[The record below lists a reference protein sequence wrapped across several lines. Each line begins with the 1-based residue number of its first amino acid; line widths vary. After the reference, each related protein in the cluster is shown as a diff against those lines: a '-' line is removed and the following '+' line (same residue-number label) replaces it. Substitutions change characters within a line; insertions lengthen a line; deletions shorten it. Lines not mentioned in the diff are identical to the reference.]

1 VVKASVWL
9 GRVVVDQIRTI
20 GEFIGVIRRRF
31 FLMAFIVA
39 LGTLGAI
46 YYALN
51 QPSLYE
57 THAALQIESAAV
69 ASQGTGAA
77 VTTNGAAHRLTLIEQ
92 RLMARDSLVRVVD
105 KLQLFSDGP
114 PIPLNEKVNA
124 LRASVQIAQIKDG
137 AQAWQPNIT
146 PYGLLISVTFGD
158 PILAASIANEFLGSV
173 LEENRKRKV
182 ERSEGA
188 LAFFS
193 SEEERLGKEI
203 LLIEEEIAGFKSVN
217 SDALPGGI
225 ASQRDQLGTLRET
238 ELEIEREII
247 AASSNAARQRQS
259 VVDQQVARLE
269 EQKSLIQQRIDRIEM
284 VISAAPEVERAL
296 GSLNRRLRQ
305 LQDQYSVITTG
316 RAEAEMGQ
324 LLDTADQSERFVVL
338 ETALVPEYAVSPS
351 RKKLAMLG
359 FIGSGFL
366 ACLVAFGLEMMN
378 PAIRTSAQLER
389 QLGIQP
395 VVSIPFV
402 TTTWEKRRRKL
413 AWIGGLL
420 ALLLSLPLL
429 LRTIA
434 EKGLGGLIGGL
445 FNRSAN
451 T

>member
-1 VVKASVWL
+1 MVIARDWPRRFGL
-9 GRVVVDQIRTI
+9 DQIRTV

-31 FLMAFIVA
+31 FLMALIVA
-39 LGTLGAI
+39 LGTLSAI

-69 ASQGTGAA
+69 ASTGTGPA
-77 VTTNGAAHRLTLIEQ
+77 VASNGAAHRLTLIEQ

-114 PIPLNEKVNA
+114 LMPLNEKVNA
-124 LRASVQIAQIKDG
+124 LRSSVQIVQIKDG

-146 PYGLLISVTFGD
+146 PSGMLITVTFGD
-158 PILAASIANEFLGSV
+158 PVVAAAIANEFLGSV

-188 LAFFS
+188 LAFFN

-203 LLIEEEIAGFKSVN
+203 LQVEGEIAAFKSAN
-217 SDALPGGI
+217 SDALPSGI

-247 AASSNAARQRQS
+247 AASSNTSRQRQT

-269 EQKSLIQQRIDRIEM
+269 EQKTLIQQRIDRIEA
-284 VISAAPEVERAL
+284 VITAAPEVERELGAL
-296 GSLNRRLRQ
+296 SRRLRQ

-324 LLDTADQSERFVVL
+324 LLETADQSERFVVL

-351 RKKLAMLG
+351 RKKIAMLG

-389 QLGIQP
+389 QLGLQP
-395 VVSIPFV
+395 VVSIPYV
-402 TTTWEKRRRKL
+402 STTWEQRRRKL
-413 AWIGGLL
+413 SWIAGVAAAAVSIPVIIRNITKRDFGAVLNGFVSRK
-420 ALLLSLPLL
+420 A
-429 LRTIA
+429 
-434 EKGLGGLIGGL
+434 
-445 FNRSAN
+445 
-451 T
+451 